1 MLSGMDFLTR
11 LRGTLLPEKEA
22 KKSSQ
27 FPCKREDALIF
38 SWYPLAPGTYRITY
52 PLNRFFKKKIYMVF
66 ECTCNMVLNINAMTR
81 LTCEGV
87 LRVVQ
92 QKRNSVLRCSVK
104 WVITK
109 GTADNFR

>member
-27 FPCKREDALIF
+27 FPCKSEDTLIF

-52 PLNRFFKKKIYMVF
+52 PLTRFF

-87 LRVVQ
+87 LSVVQ
-92 QKRNSVLRCSVK
+92 QKRNSVLRCSAK

>member
-1 MLSGMDFLTR
+1 
-11 LRGTLLPEKEA
+11 
-22 KKSSQ
+22 
-27 FPCKREDALIF
+27 
-38 SWYPLAPGTYRITY
+38 
-52 PLNRFFKKKIYMVF
+52 MVF

-81 LTCEGV
+81 LTYEGV

-92 QKRNSVLRCSVK
+92 QKNNNSVLRCSVK